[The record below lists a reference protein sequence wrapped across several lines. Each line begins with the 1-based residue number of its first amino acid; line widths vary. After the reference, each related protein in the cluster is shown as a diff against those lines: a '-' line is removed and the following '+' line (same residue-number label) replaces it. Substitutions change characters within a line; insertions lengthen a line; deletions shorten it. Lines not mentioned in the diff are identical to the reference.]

1 MRDLIIP
8 KSGQNLKEEWK
19 QKFSCFGHRSC
30 SFNTLLHKELSTNE
44 SSFCSWVLSAK
55 SSGVKP
61 VLPITAYSPP
71 ETGSGVCHIFHTYL
85 LNESMSINK
94 AEQASV

>member
-8 KSGQNLKEEWK
+8 KSGQNLKEQWK
-19 QKFSCFGHRSC
+19 QKFCCFGHRSC

-55 SSGVKP
+55 SSGVTP
-61 VLPITAYSPP
+61 VLLITAYSTPG
-71 ETGSGVCHIFHTYL
+71 TGSGICHIFHTYL
-85 LNESMSINK
+85 LNESMNINK